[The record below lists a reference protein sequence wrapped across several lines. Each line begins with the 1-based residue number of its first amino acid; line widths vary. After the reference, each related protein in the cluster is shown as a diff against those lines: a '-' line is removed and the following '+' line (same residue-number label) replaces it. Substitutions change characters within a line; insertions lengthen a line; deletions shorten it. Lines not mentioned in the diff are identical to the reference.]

1 MIANTNILKELF
13 DSSLIIKYLE
23 LYYFIRN
30 LPHEEISQ
38 FSFHSKQFPDRRKS
52 YLICSNVRNS
62 VQKLIHQHLIL
73 IYENSNMN
81 FSNLKCKSK
90 IVMESLCLITIS
102 CKSMEIPLHTEYWSS
117 PFAILC
123 RILIRAVVIA
133 LTVNYFSCCF
143 FDTFCVKG
151 KAIVSTNDKCPN
163 WGTWLLP
170 FSISSEFPSFP
181 SHQPFSVGF
190 FFLGGGGGVAVFEIM
205 YNLILKSNNI
215 LIHAYGIKI
224 QKWINTYVSIL
235 YCYSFTDVWYM
246 MYLFPLRLRLVRSP
260 VYPLLFV

>member
-1 MIANTNILKELF
+1 MFRIILFHKEPTAWRNIPVLTSLQTISG
-13 DSSLIIKYLE
+13 SSEKL
-23 LYYFIRN
+23 
-30 LPHEEISQ
+30 H
-38 FSFHSKQFPDRRKS
+38 
-52 YLICSNVRNS
+52 LICSNFRKS

-73 IYENSNMN
+73 IYENSNTN

-123 RILIRAVVIA
+123 RILIRAVVIM

-163 WGTWLLP
+163 WGP
-170 FSISSEFPSFP
+170 GFCHFQSRVKFPSFP
-181 SHQPFSVGF
+181 LHQPFSVFWGDF
-190 FFLGGGGGVAVFEIM
+190 FCLFWNHVLYKFSKAITFW
-205 YNLILKSNNI
+205 Y
-215 LIHAYGIKI
+215 IHMESKYQNG
-224 QKWINTYVSIL
+224 
-235 YCYSFTDVWYM
+235 
-246 MYLFPLRLRLVRSP
+246 
-260 VYPLLFV
+260 

>member
-1 MIANTNILKELF
+1 MFLIDSKHKYFEGIIWFLANHKIFRIILFHKELTAWRNISVLISLKTISG
-13 DSSLIIKYLE
+13 SSEKL
-23 LYYFIRN
+23 
-30 LPHEEISQ
+30 H
-38 FSFHSKQFPDRRKS
+38 
-52 YLICSNVRNS
+52 LICSNVRNS

-73 IYENSNMN
+73 IYENSNTN

-181 SHQPFSVGF
+181 LHQPFSVGF
-190 FFLGGGGGVAVFEIM
+190 FFGGGGCLFWNHVLF
-205 YNLILKSNNI
+205 NS
-215 LIHAYGIKI
+215 
-224 QKWINTYVSIL
+224 QKQ
-235 YCYSFTDVWYM
+235 
-246 MYLFPLRLRLVRSP
+246 
-260 VYPLLFV
+260 